1 MNEVVVEQ
9 NVSVVDVSCV
19 EEVEAGL
26 LEESVVCV
34 TPGMFD
40 ESDGCPCLLLV
51 SVESKCNMLERCMSG
66 VLVERSGECELCR
79 GCVLVGGGCN
89 VCQCESVVWGCR
101 WSAYQW

>member
-40 ESDGCPCLLLV
+40 ESDGYV
-51 SVESKCNMLERCMSG
+51 
-66 VLVERSGECELCR
+66 
-79 GCVLVGGGCN
+79 
-89 VCQCESVVWGCR
+89 
-101 WSAYQW
+101 A